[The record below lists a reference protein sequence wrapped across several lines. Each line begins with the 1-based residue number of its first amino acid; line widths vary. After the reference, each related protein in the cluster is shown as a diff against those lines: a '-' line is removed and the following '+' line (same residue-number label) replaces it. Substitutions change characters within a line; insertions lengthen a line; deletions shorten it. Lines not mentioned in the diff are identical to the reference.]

1 MRACCAESG
10 SVLYIFRQ
18 KPRRPALKFLEF
30 RRMPSQS
37 KTHSKGGLPH
47 GRVRFL
53 LSGKRQDSRIKIS
66 MNKQNSSA
74 KSDEELLEEASRLEA
89 EALAEQERG
98 EGYQP
103 KRDLHAGAEDGQ
115 ADGPESFLKPVNAA
129 SHVKHVIGVVSG
141 KGGVGKSMVTSLLG
155 LELARRGYRT
165 AIMDADIT
173 GPSIPKAF
181 GLRGPLMQDQDGIIP
196 AETAE
201 GIKVISLNLL
211 LPDETDP
218 VVWRGPIISGTV
230 QQFWTEVHWGEIDY
244 MLVDMPPGT
253 GDVALTVF
261 QSIPLDG
268 IIIVTS
274 PQDLVSMIVTKA
286 VKMAEIMNVK
296 VLGIVEN
303 MSYFVCPD
311 CGAKHYIFGH
321 STIDSVAAQHGTKV
335 LDHLPLNPEAA
346 GLADAGKIES
356 LKETPLKHTADE
368 ITR

>member
-1 MRACCAESG
+1 MSEKNQNNG
-10 SVLYIFRQ
+10 
-18 KPRRPALKFLEF
+18 P
-30 RRMPSQS
+30 
-37 KTHSKGGLPH
+37 KT
-47 GRVRFL
+47 
-53 LSGKRQDSRIKIS
+53 
-66 MNKQNSSA
+66 
-74 KSDEELLEEASRLEA
+74 DEEWMDEASRMEA

-98 EGYQP
+98 EGYQL
-103 KRDLHAGAEDGQ
+103 KRDLHEGNGGDDGQ
-115 ADGPESFLKPVNAA
+115 QQGPESFIKPVNAA
-129 SHVKHVIGVVSG
+129 SHVSHVIGVVSG
-141 KGGVGKSMVTSLLG
+141 KGGVGKSMVTSLLAV
-155 LELARRGYRT
+155 ELARRGYKT
-165 AIMDADIT
+165 AVMDADVT

-181 GLRGPLMQDQDGIIP
+181 GLKGPLLQDEAGIIP
-196 AETAE
+196 AETAD

-230 QQFWTEVHWGEIDY
+230 QQFWTEVHWGDIDY

-286 VKMAEIMNVK
+286 VKMAEIMNVR

-321 STIDSVAAQHGTKV
+321 STIDGVAAQHGTRV
-335 LDHLPLNPEAA
+335 LDHLPLDPEAA
-346 GLADAGKIES
+346 QLADSGRIE
-356 LKETPLKHTADE
+356 EAEGNPLKNTADE
-368 ITR
+368 ITKG

>member
-1 MRACCAESG
+1 MSEQNQNNG
-10 SVLYIFRQ
+10 
-18 KPRRPALKFLEF
+18 P
-30 RRMPSQS
+30 
-37 KTHSKGGLPH
+37 KT
-47 GRVRFL
+47 
-53 LSGKRQDSRIKIS
+53 
-66 MNKQNSSA
+66 
-74 KSDEELLEEASRLEA
+74 DEEWMDEASRMEA

-98 EGYQP
+98 EGYQL
-103 KRDLHAGAEDGQ
+103 KRDLHEGNGGDDGQ
-115 ADGPESFLKPVNAA
+115 QQGPESFIKPVNAA
-129 SHVKHVIGVVSG
+129 SHVSHVIGVVSG
-141 KGGVGKSMVTSLLG
+141 KGGVGKSMVTSLLAV
-155 LELARRGYRT
+155 ELARRGYKT
-165 AIMDADIT
+165 AVMDADVT

-181 GLRGPLMQDQDGIIP
+181 GLKGPLLQDEAGIIP
-196 AETAE
+196 AETAD

-230 QQFWTEVHWGEIDY
+230 QQFWTEVHWGDIDY

-286 VKMAEIMNVK
+286 VKMAEIMNVR

-321 STIDSVAAQHGTKV
+321 STIDGVAAQHGTRV
-335 LDHLPLNPEAA
+335 LDHLPLDPEAA
-346 GLADAGKIES
+346 QLADSGRIE
-356 LKETPLKHTADE
+356 EAEGNPLKNTADE
-368 ITR
+368 ITKG